1 MKLYI
6 FPPSPRA
13 IKVVAVASYLELRP
27 EIHALDYFRAEHHSP
42 EFAAINPNRRMP
54 VLDDD
59 GFVLWEANAILQYLA
74 QKKPEAGLWPDAAR
88 QQADVLRWLFWEIAH
103 WEDAW
108 GRIINERVK
117 KILLDSRDDGRRTYG
132 RAATPG
138 TPDPNRIAEGEAY
151 SKELS
156 TLLNAHLK
164 GRRWL
169 CDAGLTLADF
179 AIAVPIPGAQQACG
193 YQLND
198 YPEIARWYSSVEQL
212 RGWKEAFPP
221 PPT

>member
-13 IKVVAVASYLELRP
+13 IKVVAVANHLDLEL
-27 EIHALDYFRAEHHSP
+27 EIHALDYFRAEQHSP
-42 EFAAINPNRRMP
+42 DFAAINPNRRMP

-74 QKKPEAGLWPDAAR
+74 QKKPEASLWPSAPR
-88 QQADVLRWLFWEIAH
+88 QQADVLRWMFWEIAH

-108 GRIINERVK
+108 GVFVTERVK
-117 KILLDSRDDGRRTYG
+117 KVVLDSRDDGRRTYG
-132 RAATPG
+132 RTEAPG
-138 TPDPNRIAEGEAY
+138 TPDPKRLAEAEAY

-156 TLLNAHLK
+156 TLLDNHLK
-164 GRRWL
+164 ERPWL
-169 CDAGLTLADF
+169 CGIGPTLADF
-179 AIAVPIPGAQQACG
+179 AIGVSIPIAQ
-193 YQLND
+193 
-198 YPEIARWYSSVEQL
+198 WYGSVEKL

-221 PPT
+221 WQA